1 MNAHLSLVSSTVS
14 SPVSCPVSRHSP
26 GAKELQLRQR
36 IFLYPSEL
44 YRIPPIYRQIRAD
57 QGTAYISQGGKDFVV
72 STNEWVKLER
82 STDVALVSPL
92 RSEILILELF
102 A

>member
-1 MNAHLSLVSSTVS
+1 MNAHLALVSPTLSRRS
-14 SPVSCPVSRHSP
+14 S
-26 GAKELQLRQR
+26 GEKGLQLMQR

-44 YRIPPIYRQIRAD
+44 YRIPPIYRQVRAR
-57 QGTAYISQGGKDFVV
+57 QGTAYISQSGKDFVV
-72 STNEWVKLER
+72 LTNERITLEK